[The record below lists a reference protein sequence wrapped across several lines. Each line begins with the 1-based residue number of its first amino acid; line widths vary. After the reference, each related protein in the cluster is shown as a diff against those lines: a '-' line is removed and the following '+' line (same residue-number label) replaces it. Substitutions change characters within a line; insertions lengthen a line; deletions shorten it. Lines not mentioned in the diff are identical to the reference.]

1 MINLSKFIRL
11 KSGDTETDP
20 EELSNLFPS
29 FLWVCRDFSL
39 QLIDDNGENIT
50 AKEYLE
56 KVLEGTK
63 NLQDPKNKI
72 RKLIKAYFK
81 DRDCATMVRPLTNEN
96 KLQNLEDLP
105 PEQLRSTS

>member
-1 MINLSKFIRL
+1 M
-11 KSGDTETDP
+11 D
-20 EELSNLFPS
+20 NLFPS

-39 QLIDDNGENIT
+39 QLIDDNGENFT

-72 RKLIKAYFK
+72 RKLIK
-81 DRDCATMVRPLTNEN
+81 
-96 KLQNLEDLP
+96 NLF
-105 PEQLRSTS
+105 